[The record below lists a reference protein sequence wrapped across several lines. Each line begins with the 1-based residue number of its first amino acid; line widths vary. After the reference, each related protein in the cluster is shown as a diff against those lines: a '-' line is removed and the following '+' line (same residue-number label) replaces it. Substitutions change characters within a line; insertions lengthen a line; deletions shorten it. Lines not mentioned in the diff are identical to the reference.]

1 MELPT
6 PTGQRDHAAADS
18 RRTSWLRG
26 FVARIACREGSPHT
40 SRTREHEWAFRRMR
54 RPSGDR
60 WPSVVCTE
68 RVLISMPMVAPDVA
82 RTRKRFNT
90 AGPCR
95 GDWHY
100 MVPPLPRLPE
110 ARTLVENG
118 DYFVL
123 HAPRQSGKTTFL
135 RHFARALTAEGTYA
149 ALYMSCEAAEAKSDD
164 DVAAQEVI
172 VRRLLL
178 EAGQQLPEELRP
190 QESHPD
196 MASAS
201 LLTDVI
207 AAWCRA
213 CPRKVVLFLDEIDA
227 VRGQSL
233 IAILRQLRAM
243 FPDRPEGA
251 PWSVML
257 CGLRDV
263 REYKTASG
271 GDGERLGSASPFNVK
286 VKSLTFATFT
296 EDEVRGL
303 LLQHTERTGQ
313 RFEDA
318 AILRIAEVAG
328 GQPWLV
334 NAVAREI
341 VEEMSVVEPIT
352 EEHVEMAKE
361 RLVLARATHL
371 DSLVSKLSEERV
383 RRVVEPI
390 LAGEMGAMDT
400 VFDDDVSYVLDLG
413 LVKDKPLR
421 IANPI
426 YTEVVARVLSA
437 GAQHQVM
444 ADPRSFVR
452 PDGRFDM
459 SVLLREFAAFWVEHG
474 EVLATTASYREAAP
488 QLVLMAFLQR
498 VVNGGGIVTREY
510 GIGRRRIDLLVSWP
524 WVDAKGKK
532 QLQREALEL
541 KVWREGRKD
550 PLAEGLRQIDAYLT
564 GLGLAEGILVL
575 FDQRDAA
582 ARVEDRTREEAAET
596 PSGKRVR
603 VLRA

>member
-1 MELPT
+1 MSS
-6 PTGQRDHAAADS
+6 AAAPPP
-18 RRTSWLRG
+18 
-26 FVARIACREGSPHT
+26 VP
-40 SRTREHEWAFRRMR
+40 
-54 RPSGDR
+54 
-60 WPSVVCTE
+60 
-68 RVLISMPMVAPDVA
+68 
-82 RTRKRFNT
+82 KRFNT

-95 GDWHY
+95 ADWHY

-110 ARTLVENG
+110 ARTLVNNG

-149 ALYMSCEAAEAKSDD
+149 ALYLSCEAAEAKGDD
-164 DVAAQEVI
+164 DAAAQEI
-172 VRRLLL
+172 IIRQLLA
-178 EAGQQLPEELRP
+178 EAQNQLDPTLQPPAFDPGSKSER
-190 QESHPD
+190 
-196 MASAS
+196 
-201 LLTDVI
+201 LLTDLI
-207 AAWCRA
+207 SAWCRA
-213 CPRKVVLFLDEIDA
+213 CPRRVVLLLDEIDA

-233 IAILRQLRAM
+233 ISVLRQLRAM

-271 GDGERLGSASPFNVK
+271 GDGGRLGTASPFNVK
-286 VKSLTFATFT
+286 VESLTFATFT
-296 EDEVRGL
+296 DEEVRGL
-303 LLQHTERTGQ
+303 LLQHTAETGQ
-313 RFEDA
+313 RFDTA
-318 AILRIAEVAG
+318 AVERITAYAG

-334 NAVAREI
+334 NALARELI
-341 VEEMSVVEPIT
+341 EKMQVTGPIT
-352 EEHVEMAKE
+352 AGHVATARE

-371 DSLVSKLSEERV
+371 DSLVSKLSEDRV
-383 RRVVEPI
+383 RRVIQP
-390 LAGEMGAMDT
+390 LLSGETVAVDD

-413 LVKDKPLR
+413 LVKNPPLR

-437 GAQHQVM
+437 GIQHTVM

-452 PDGRFDM
+452 ADGRFDIR
-459 SVLLREFAAFWVEHG
+459 VLLTEFAAFWVEHG
-474 EVLATTASYREAAP
+474 AILTRNLSYQEAAP

-524 WVDAKGKK
+524 WVDAEGKP
-532 QLQREALEL
+532 QLQREAIEL
-541 KVWREGRKD
+541 KVWRDGRKD
-550 PLAEGLRQIDAYLT
+550 PLAEGLKQIDAYLA
-564 GLGLAEGILVL
+564 GLGLEEGILVL
-575 FDQRDAA
+575 FDQRAA
-582 ARVEDRTREEAAET
+582 AAPIEERTREEATET
-596 PSGKRVR
+596 ATGKRIR